1 MLKRKMI
8 RKIIISTSALFALF
22 LLYLIPTSDKNDE
35 LDVSQNL
42 EYVNLEVETNSIYL
56 LDNFNYLGKTEVV
69 VNSETTEEKIKELV
83 EVLINGGN
91 GENKIPNGFR
101 SILPS
106 ETKILSIKVEENL
119 VKIDFSKDILNINKD
134 LEEKMIEALVYT
146 ITSVDGIDKVIIYV
160 EGDILTK
167 LPQTNTNLPSTLD
180 RNFGINKTYEFT
192 KTDDINQVTIYY
204 LNKHNDNY
212 YYVPVT
218 KYLNDNR
225 DKIKI
230 IIDELTSTNTYNTNL
245 LSYLNSN
252 TELLAIEEQPDILE
266 LTFNS
271 YIFSDVDNKDILE
284 EVVYTICLSVKDN
297 YDVKEV
303 VIKNEDEEVL
313 KTVLNTI
320 EWTWLL

>member
-1 MLKRKMI
+1 MLKKKMI
-8 RKIIISTSALFALF
+8 RKIIVSTSALFALF
-22 LLYLIPTSDKNDE
+22 LIYMIPNEE
-35 LDVSQNL
+35 LDIKQNL
-42 EYVNLEVETNSIYL
+42 EYVNLEVVTNTIYL
-56 LDNFNYLGKTEVV
+56 LDDDNYLGKTDVV
-69 VNSETTEEKIKELV
+69 VNSTSIEDKVKELV
-83 EVLINGGN
+83 EVLISGGE
-91 GENKIPNGFR
+91 GENKIPSGFK

-106 ETKILSIKVEENL
+106 ETKILSVKYENNL
-119 VKIDFSKDILNINKD
+119 IKIDFSKDLLNINKN
-134 LEEKMIEALVYT
+134 LEEKMIEALIYT
-146 ITSVDGIDKVIIYV
+146 ITSIEDVEKVIIYV
-160 EGDILTK
+160 EGNVLTK
-167 LPQTNTNLPSTLD
+167 LPQTNITLPSTLD
-180 RNFGINKTYEFT
+180 RNFGINKTYDFT
-192 KTDDINQVTIYY
+192 STKDLNQVTIYY

-252 TELLAIEEQPDILE
+252 TEILAIEEQPDILE

-297 YDVKEV
+297 YDVDEV
-303 VIKNEDEEVL
+303 VIKSEDEEIL
-313 KTVLNTI
+313 KTVLKEI
-320 EWTWLL
+320 K

>member
-1 MLKRKMI
+1 MLKKKMI

-22 LLYLIPTSDKNDE
+22 LIYLIPNEE
-35 LDVSQNL
+35 LDIKQSL
-42 EYVNLEVETNSIYL
+42 EYIDLDVTTNNIYL
-56 LDNFNYLGKTEVV
+56 LDEYSYLGKTEVV
-69 VNSETTEEKIKELV
+69 VNSKITEDKVKELV
-83 EVLINGGN
+83 EVLINGGV
-91 GENKIPNGFR
+91 GENKIPNGFK

-106 ETKILSIKVEENL
+106 ETKILSIKYEDNL
-119 VKIDFSKDILNINKD
+119 IKIDFSKDLLNINKE

-146 ITSVDGIDKVIIYV
+146 ITSVDEVEKVIIYV
-160 EGDILTK
+160 EGNILTK
-167 LPQTNTNLPSTLD
+167 LPQTNITLPSTLD
-180 RNFGINKTYEFT
+180 RNFGINKTYDFT
-192 KTDDINQVTIYY
+192 NTKDINQVTIYY
-204 LNKHNDNY
+204 LNKHNDDY

-271 YIFSDVDNKDILE
+271 YIFSDVDSKDILE

-297 YDVKEV
+297 YDISEV
-303 VIKNEDEEVL
+303 VIKAEDEEIL
-313 KTVLNTI
+313 KTVLKEIN
-320 EWTWLL
+320 

>member
-1 MLKRKMI
+1 MLKKKMI

-22 LLYLIPTSDKNDE
+22 LIYLIPNEE
-35 LDVSQNL
+35 LEINQNL
-42 EYVNLEVETNSIYL
+42 EYVDLEVNTNSIYL
-56 LDNFNYLGKTEVV
+56 LDDYSYLGKAEIVINSKSTEDKV
-69 VNSETTEEKIKELV
+69 KELV
-83 EVLINGGN
+83 EVLISGGE
-91 GENKIPNGFR
+91 GENKIPNGFK

-106 ETKILSIKVEENL
+106 ETKILSVKYENNL
-119 VKIDFSKDILNINKD
+119 IKIDFSKDLLNISKE

-146 ITSVDGIDKVIIYV
+146 ITSVDEVEKVIIYV
-160 EGDILTK
+160 DGNILTK
-167 LPQTNTNLPSTLD
+167 LPQTNTTLPSTLD
-180 RNFGINKTYEFT
+180 RSWGINKTYDFT
-192 KTDDINQVTIYY
+192 NTKDINQVTIYY
-204 LNKHNDNY
+204 LNKHNEDY

-245 LSYLNSN
+245 MSYLNSN

-284 EVVYTICLSVKDN
+284 EVVYTICLSIKDN
-297 YDVKEV
+297 YDVSEV
-303 VIKNEDEEVL
+303 VIKNENEEVL
-313 KTVLNTI
+313 KTVLKEIN
-320 EWTWLL
+320 

>member
-8 RKIIISTSALFALF
+8 RKIIITSSALFAL
-22 LLYLIPTSDKNDE
+22 LLIYLIPNQDE
-35 LDVSQNL
+35 KLNINQNL
-42 EYVNLEVETNSIYL
+42 EYVNLEVATNTIYL
-56 LDNFNYLGKTEVV
+56 LDNYNYLGKTEVV
-69 VNSETTEEKIKELV
+69 VNSVTTEEKVKELV
-83 EVLINGGN
+83 EVLISGGS
-91 GENKIPNGFR
+91 GENKIPNGFK

-106 ETKILSIKVEENL
+106 DTKILSVKYEDGLI
-119 VKIDFSKDILNINKD
+119 KIDFSKELLNINKE
-134 LEEKMIEALVYT
+134 LEEKMIEAIIYT
-146 ITSVDGIDKVIIYV
+146 VTSVDEVDKLIIYV

-167 LPQTNTNLPSTLD
+167 LPQTKINLPSTLD
-180 RNFGINKTYEFT
+180 RNFGINKTYDFT
-192 KTDDINQVTIYY
+192 KTDDINQVTVYY

-252 TELLAIEEQPDILE
+252 TEILAIEEQPDILE

-271 YIFSDVDNKDILE
+271 YIFSDVESKDILE
-284 EVVYTICLSVKDN
+284 EVIYTICLSVKDN
-297 YDVKEV
+297 YDVSEV
-303 VIKNEDEEVL
+303 VIKSEDEEIYQAVL
-313 KTVLNTI
+313 KEI
-320 EWTWLL
+320 E

>member
-1 MLKRKMI
+1 MLKKKMI

-22 LLYLIPTSDKNDE
+22 LIYLIPNEE
-35 LDVSQNL
+35 LDIKQSL
-42 EYVNLEVETNSIYL
+42 EYIDLDVTTNNIYL
-56 LDNFNYLGKTEVV
+56 LDEYSYLGKTEVV
-69 VNSETTEEKIKELV
+69 VNSKTTEDKVKELV
-83 EVLINGGN
+83 EVLINGGV
-91 GENKIPNGFR
+91 GENKIPNGFK

-106 ETKILSIKVEENL
+106 ETKILSIKYEDNL
-119 VKIDFSKDILNINKD
+119 IKIDFSKDLLNISKE

-146 ITSVDGIDKVIIYV
+146 ITSVDEVEKVIIYV
-160 EGDILTK
+160 EGNILTK
-167 LPQTNTNLPSTLD
+167 LPQTNITLPSTLD
-180 RNFGINKTYEFT
+180 RNFGINKTYDFT
-192 KTDDINQVTIYY
+192 NTKDINQVTIYY
-204 LNKHNDNY
+204 LNKHNDDY

-271 YIFSDVDNKDILE
+271 YIFSDVGSKDILE

-297 YDVKEV
+297 YDVSEV
-303 VIKNEDEEVL
+303 VIKTEDEEILKNVL
-313 KTVLNTI
+313 KEI
-320 EWTWLL
+320 K

>member
-91 GENKIPNGFR
+91 GENKIPNGVR

-320 EWTWLL
+320 E

>member
-1 MLKRKMI
+1 MLKKKMI

-22 LLYLIPTSDKNDE
+22 LIYLIPNEE
-35 LDVSQNL
+35 LEINQNL
-42 EYVNLEVETNSIYL
+42 EYVDLEVNTNSIYL
-56 LDNFNYLGKTEVV
+56 LDDYSYLGKAEIVINSKSTEDKV
-69 VNSETTEEKIKELV
+69 KELV
-83 EVLINGGN
+83 EVLISGGE
-91 GENKIPNGFR
+91 GENKIPNGFK

-106 ETKILSIKVEENL
+106 ETKILNVKYENNL
-119 VKIDFSKDILNINKD
+119 IKIDFSKDLLNISKE

-146 ITSVDGIDKVIIYV
+146 ITSVDEVEKVIIYV
-160 EGDILTK
+160 DGNILTK
-167 LPQTNTNLPSTLD
+167 LPQTNTTLPSTLD
-180 RNFGINKTYEFT
+180 RSWGINKTYDFT
-192 KTDDINQVTIYY
+192 NTKDINQVTIYY
-204 LNKHNDNY
+204 LNKHNEDY

-245 LSYLNSN
+245 MSYLNSN

-284 EVVYTICLSVKDN
+284 EVVYTICLSIKDN
-297 YDVKEV
+297 YDVSEV
-303 VIKNEDEEVL
+303 VIKNENEEVL
-313 KTVLNTI
+313 KTVLKEIN
-320 EWTWLL
+320 

>member
-1 MLKRKMI
+1 MLKKKMI

-22 LLYLIPTSDKNDE
+22 LIYLIPNEE
-35 LDVSQNL
+35 LEINQNL
-42 EYVNLEVETNSIYL
+42 EYVDLEVNTNSIYL
-56 LDNFNYLGKTEVV
+56 LDEYSYLGKAEVV
-69 VNSETTEEKIKELV
+69 VNSKSTEDKVKELV
-83 EVLINGGN
+83 EVLISGGE
-91 GENKIPNGFR
+91 GENKIPNGFK

-106 ETKILSIKVEENL
+106 ETKILSVKYENNL
-119 VKIDFSKDILNINKD
+119 IKIDFSKDLLNISKE

-146 ITSVDGIDKVIIYV
+146 ITSVDEVEKVIIYV

-167 LPQTNTNLPSTLD
+167 LPQTNTTLPSTLD
-180 RNFGINKTYEFT
+180 RSWGINKTYDFT
-192 KTDDINQVTIYY
+192 NTKDINQVTIYY
-204 LNKHNDNY
+204 LNKHNEDY

-245 LSYLNSN
+245 MSYLNSN

-284 EVVYTICLSVKDN
+284 EVVYTICLSIKDN
-297 YDVKEV
+297 YDVSEV
-303 VIKNEDEEVL
+303 VIKNENEEVL
-313 KTVLNTI
+313 KTVLKEI
-320 EWTWLL
+320 K

>member
-1 MLKRKMI
+1 MLKKKMI

-22 LLYLIPTSDKNDE
+22 LIYLIPNEKLEIN
-35 LDVSQNL
+35 QNL
-42 EYVNLEVETNSIYL
+42 EYVDLEVTTNSIYL
-56 LDNFNYLGKTEVV
+56 LDDYNYLGKAEVV
-69 VNSETTEEKIKELV
+69 VNSKSTEDKVKELV
-83 EVLINGGN
+83 EVLINGGE
-91 GENKIPNGFR
+91 GENKIPNGFK
-101 SILPS
+101 SIIPS
-106 ETKILSIKVEENL
+106 ETKILSVKYENNL
-119 VKIDFSKDILNINKD
+119 IKIDFSKDLLNINKE

-146 ITSVDGIDKVIIYV
+146 ITSVDEVEKVIIYV

-167 LPQTNTNLPSTLD
+167 LPQTNTTLPSTLD
-180 RNFGINKTYEFT
+180 RNFGINKNYDFT
-192 KTDDINQVTIYY
+192 NTKDINQVTIYY
-204 LNKHNDNY
+204 LNKHNDDY

-284 EVVYTICLSVKDN
+284 EVVYTICLSIKDN
-297 YDVKEV
+297 YDVNEV
-303 VIKNEDEEVL
+303 VIKNENEEIYQAVL
-313 KTVLNTI
+313 KEI
-320 EWTWLL
+320 K

>member
-320 EWTWLL
+320 E